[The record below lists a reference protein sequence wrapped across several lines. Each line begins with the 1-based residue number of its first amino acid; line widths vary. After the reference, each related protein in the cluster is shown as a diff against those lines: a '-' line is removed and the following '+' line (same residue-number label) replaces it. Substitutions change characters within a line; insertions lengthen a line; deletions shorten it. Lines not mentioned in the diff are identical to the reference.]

1 MKKILILISAFV
13 AVIYICT
20 NALAFDNALIKSY
33 NNLFKALSKK
43 VTINEEALNKFDEL
57 IGDYIKEGYREFGSE
72 ALPYSTNI
80 AIVNASLLVGNAIG
94 KGKNQISS
102 SDIEA
107 LKKKY
112 DKLYVPLYAHAVP
125 FNKMI
130 TKDPQYVLDNN
141 IIPSYAKLVK
151 FSKVRANYLSLIDLS
166 DIPENGKFFMLKATT
181 GFASG
186 IALAKGRQS
195 LEKDDLENAKAVSCD
210 TYPECGRMLAVNMF
224 QFVKEYQMKIKE
236 IYSGK

>member
-1 MKKILILISAFV
+1 MKKVLILISAFV

-33 NNLFKALSKK
+33 NNLFQALSNK
-43 VTINEEALNKFDEL
+43 VTINKQALNKFDEL
-57 IGDYIKEGYREFGSE
+57 IGDYIKEGYSEFGSE

-94 KGKNQISS
+94 KGKNKISS
-102 SDIEA
+102 SDIA
-107 LKKKY
+107 AFKKKY

-125 FNKMI
+125 LKMI
-130 TKDPQYVLDNN
+130 SKNPQYVLEHN

-151 FSKVRANYLSLIDLS
+151 FSGVRADYFSLIDIS
-166 DIPENGKFFMLKATT
+166 KIPKNGQLLMLKAMT
-181 GFASG
+181 GFATG
-186 IALAKGRQS
+186 IALAKGRQF

-210 TYPECGRMLAVNMF
+210 TYPECGRMLAKNMF
-224 QFVKEYQMKIKE
+224 RFVKEYQMKITK